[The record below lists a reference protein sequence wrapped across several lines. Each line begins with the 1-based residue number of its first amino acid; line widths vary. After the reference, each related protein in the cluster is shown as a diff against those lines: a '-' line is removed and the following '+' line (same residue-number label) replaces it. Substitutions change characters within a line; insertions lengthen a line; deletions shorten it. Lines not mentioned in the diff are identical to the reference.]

1 MENEED
7 PQLFVSDPLLI
18 KDGVTSFT
26 SYKLQGT
33 KIPEPINRRYRDFA
47 ALRKKLVEYWPGVFI
62 PNIPHKKTVGNT
74 DKEIVDL
81 RIAMIN
87 RFLKKLS
94 NIDFLFNSDIMNYF
108 LENSNNVPK
117 TLDNFKTP
125 SYEQLLKNYNAT
137 FTDYDQNFDT
147 IKGKEEQDI
156 FYKQLCAIYPKLR
169 NFRTF
174 IFQEKERFK
183 IVHENYYNVINNI
196 SVYEKEIMNRYV
208 GDDENRLIFYNMKNI
223 DLCKNI
229 SNVQEKIVN
238 PYNRLYESITEDYL
252 DTEAMQEAFETLKGL
267 QDNYNKL
274 TKNLTSINVQLN
286 DLNAGKTNVKSLLKF
301 KGKEECIKSLN
312 SEKDAYEKDIEHLGL
327 IIKIATHNM
336 QGQIKKF
343 KLVRL
348 EKYYN
353 ELSRIEKDIEFNS
366 KILDDLWETV
376 VKDKNIAEYN

>member
-174 IFQEKERFK
+174 IFQDRK
-183 IVHENYYNVINNI
+183 
-196 SVYEKEIMNRYV
+196 SVV
-208 GDDENRLIFYNMKNI
+208 
-223 DLCKNI
+223 
-229 SNVQEKIVN
+229 
-238 PYNRLYESITEDYL
+238 
-252 DTEAMQEAFETLKGL
+252 
-267 QDNYNKL
+267 
-274 TKNLTSINVQLN
+274 
-286 DLNAGKTNVKSLLKF
+286 
-301 KGKEECIKSLN
+301 
-312 SEKDAYEKDIEHLGL
+312 
-327 IIKIATHNM
+327 
-336 QGQIKKF
+336 
-343 KLVRL
+343 
-348 EKYYN
+348 
-353 ELSRIEKDIEFNS
+353 
-366 KILDDLWETV
+366 
-376 VKDKNIAEYN
+376 

>member
-47 ALRKKLVEYWPGVFI
+47 ALRKKLVEWWPGVFI

-147 IKGKEEQDI
+147 IK
-156 FYKQLCAIYPKLR
+156 
-169 NFRTF
+169 
-174 IFQEKERFK
+174 
-183 IVHENYYNVINNI
+183 
-196 SVYEKEIMNRYV
+196 
-208 GDDENRLIFYNMKNI
+208 
-223 DLCKNI
+223 
-229 SNVQEKIVN
+229 
-238 PYNRLYESITEDYL
+238 
-252 DTEAMQEAFETLKGL
+252 
-267 QDNYNKL
+267 
-274 TKNLTSINVQLN
+274 
-286 DLNAGKTNVKSLLKF
+286 
-301 KGKEECIKSLN
+301 
-312 SEKDAYEKDIEHLGL
+312 
-327 IIKIATHNM
+327 
-336 QGQIKKF
+336 
-343 KLVRL
+343 
-348 EKYYN
+348 
-353 ELSRIEKDIEFNS
+353 
-366 KILDDLWETV
+366 V
-376 VKDKNIAEYN
+376 VV